1 MAVRREDWL
10 RLIDDEYLRSFI
22 SEGGAAVKFVVLA
35 TPQDA
40 TQLIAEL
47 RHLAVRY
54 RLGCA
59 TVDSASSKLHMMQDV
74 FFAIARQIDW
84 PATAQRFL
92 EALCRDNGYLWPHP
106 GKAVPLAELAE
117 ANRIDAILLRKEVNQ
132 WLTRRIMRDTAM
144 AQEFRIA
151 MTRLC
156 LDRLAPAGGGGDHVT
171 PVLEWLRGELNAIG
185 ALRSA
190 AIYRKITR
198 HNARSMLRSLGHW
211 LRLCGDCGL
220 LLTLDIRRVAQAL
233 PPGADG
239 VRYSPAAVMDA
250 YEVLRQLIDEADH
263 LEGLLLVVLA
273 DTSFLEGD
281 PRRSISTYRALQM
294 RITDDVRAR
303 QRDNPLSPLV
313 RLT

>member
-22 SEGGAAVKFVVLA
+22 SEGGAAVKFAVLA
-35 TPQDA
+35 TSQDA
-40 TQLIAEL
+40 SEVVADLRQLAK
-47 RHLAVRY
+47 RY
-54 RLGCA
+54 RLGWA
-59 TVDSASSKLHMMQDV
+59 AVDSAANKLHMIQDV
-74 FFAIARQIDW
+74 FFAIARQVDW
-84 PATAQRFL
+84 PATAQRFI
-92 EALCRDNGYLWPHP
+92 EAECENNGYSWPHP

-117 ANRIDAILLRKEVNQ
+117 ANRVDAILLRKEVNQ

-171 PVLEWLRGELNAIG
+171 PVLEWLRGELSAIG

-211 LRLCGDCGL
+211 LRLCGDRGL
-220 LLTLDIRRVAQAL
+220 LLTLDIRRLAQPL

-250 YEVLRQLIDEADH
+250 HEVLRQLIDEADH
-263 LEGLLLVVLA
+263 LEGLLLIVLA
-273 DTSFLEGD
+273 DSAFLEGD
-281 PRRSISTYRALQM
+281 PRRSISSYPALQM
-294 RITDDVRAR
+294 RIWDDVRAR
-303 QRDNPLSPLV
+303 QRDNPLSPMV

>member
-1 MAVRREDWL
+1 MEN
-10 RLIDDEYLRSFI
+10 EYLRSFI

-35 TPQDA
+35 RPEDGTR
-40 TQLIAEL
+40 LLSEL
-47 RHLAVRY
+47 RQLAARY
-54 RLGCA
+54 HFVCA
-59 TVDSASSKLHMMQDV
+59 TVDSASSKLHMIQDV

-92 EALCRDNGYLWPHP
+92 EALCSDNGYFWPHP

-117 ANRIDAILLRKEVNQ
+117 ANRIDPILLRREVNQ

-156 LDRLAPAGGGGDHVT
+156 LDRLAPAGGGDDHVT
-171 PVLEWLRGELNAIG
+171 PVLEWLRGELRAIG

-211 LRLCGDCGL
+211 LRLCGDRGL
-220 LLTLDIRRVAQAL
+220 LLTLDIRRLAQAL

-250 YEVLRQLIDEADH
+250 YEVLRQLIDEADY

-273 DTSFLEGD
+273 DTGFLDGD
-281 PRRSISTYRALQM
+281 PRRNISSYPALQM
-294 RITDDVRAR
+294 RIRDDVRAR

>member
-1 MAVRREDWL
+1 MAVRREEWL
-10 RLIDDEYLRSFI
+10 RLIDDEYLRGFI
-22 SEGGAAVKFVVLA
+22 SEGGAAVKFAVLA
-35 TPQDA
+35 TPEDA
-40 TQLIAEL
+40 TQLLAEL
-47 RHLAVRY
+47 GQLAARY
-54 RLGCA
+54 RLACA
-59 TVDSASSKLHMMQDV
+59 TVDSASSKLHMIQDV

-84 PATAQRFL
+84 PATAQRFI
-92 EALCRDNGYLWPHP
+92 EALCRDNGYTWPHP
-106 GKAVPLAELAE
+106 GEAVPIAELAE
-117 ANRIDAILLRKEVNQ
+117 ANGVDAILLRREVNQ

-156 LDRLAPAGGGGDHVT
+156 QDRLAPVGGGSDHVT
-171 PVLEWLRGELNAIG
+171 PVLEWLRGELHAIG

-190 AIYRKITR
+190 AIYHKITR

-211 LRLCGDCGL
+211 LRLCGDRGL
-220 LLTLDIRRVAQAL
+220 LLTLDIRRLAQAL

-250 YEVLRQLIDEADH
+250 HEVLRQLIDEADH

-273 DTSFLEGD
+273 DTGFLEGD
-281 PRRSISTYRALQM
+281 PRRSIDSYPALKM
-294 RITDDVRAR
+294 RIWDDVRAR

>member
-22 SEGGAAVKFVVLA
+22 SEGGAAVKFAVLT

-40 TQLIAEL
+40 SQLIAEL
-47 RHLAVRY
+47 RQFAVRY

-59 TVDSASSKLHMMQDV
+59 TVDSASSKLHMIQDV

-92 EALCRDNGYLWPHP
+92 EALCRDNDYLWPHP

-117 ANRIDAILLRKEVNQ
+117 ANGVDAILLRKEVNQ

-156 LDRLAPAGGGGDHVT
+156 LDRLAPAGGGSDHVT
-171 PVLEWLRGELNAIG
+171 PVLEWLRGELSAIG

-211 LRLCGDCGL
+211 LRLCGDRGL
-220 LLTLDIRRVAQAL
+220 LLTLDIRRLAQAL

-250 YEVLRQLIDEADH
+250 HEVLRQLIDEADH

-273 DTSFLEGD
+273 DTGFLEGD
-281 PRRSISTYRALQM
+281 PRRSISSYPALQM
-294 RITDDVRAR
+294 RIRDDVRAR

>member
-1 MAVRREDWL
+1 MAVPRDEWL
-10 RLIDDEYLRSFI
+10 RLIDEEYLRGFI
-22 SEGGAAVKFVVLA
+22 SEGGAAVKFAVLA
-35 TPQDA
+35 EQDDA
-40 TQLIAEL
+40 PRLAAEL
-47 RHLAVRY
+47 RQLAARH
-54 RLGCA
+54 RLA
-59 TVDSASSKLHMMQDV
+59 HAAIDSAASKLHMIQDV

-92 EALCRDNGYLWPHP
+92 EALCTDNGYAWPRP
-106 GKAVPLAELAE
+106 GAAVPIAELAD
-117 ANRIDAILLRKEVNQ
+117 ANDVDEKLLRREVNQ
-132 WLTRRIMRDTAM
+132 WLTQRIMRDTNM

-151 MTRLC
+151 ITRLC
-156 LDRLAPAGGGGDHVT
+156 QDRLAPAGAGDRVAP
-171 PVLEWLRGELNAIG
+171 PVLDWLRGELGAIG

-190 AIYRKITR
+190 SIYRKITR

-211 LRLCGDCGL
+211 LRLCGDRGL
-220 LLTLDIRRVAQAL
+220 LLTLDIRRLALAL

-263 LEGLLLVVLA
+263 LEGLLVVVLA
-273 DTSFLEGD
+273 DADFVEGD
-281 PRRSISTYRALQM
+281 PRRSVDSYPALKM
-294 RITDDVRAR
+294 RVWDDVRPR